1 MAVDK
6 LVDSTQL
13 DADLTSVANAIRLK
27 TGDSSPI
34 AFPSGFVSEIG
45 KISGQSIPDV
55 IPKVGDSNA
64 HIYVYLPN
72 ENDLTV
78 TIWVSVV
85 NRGKCKIDWGDGAIN
100 EIEINKPTHTYE
112 ETGFYHI
119 TLESIQTG
127 STKLALGQTGNT
139 YLLGGFGYPDLAGNS
154 KLIGLEIGSDWQTAS
169 AGFLNGSNIMALY
182 AKDCYAVAY
191 GGIRCDGSHFL
202 RVVELPDAQTSLNSS
217 YFNNCTSLTSIVI
230 PAQIDTIGTNCFQN
244 CGKLDL
250 HMESSTPPT
259 LNGSTAFNGD
269 DITIFVPQGALAA
282 YQEATNWST
291 YAEYIVEE
299 AT

>member
-1 MAVDK
+1 MANYLATD
-6 LVDSTQL
+6 T
-13 DADLTSVANAIRLK
+13 DLTAVANAIRLK
-27 TGDSSPI
+27 TGKSNQMM
-34 AFPSGFVSEIG
+34 FPTEFVSEIG

-55 IPKVGDSNA
+55 IPKIGDNSA

-78 TIWVSVV
+78 KIWILVA
-85 NRGKCKIDWGDGAIN
+85 NRGKCQIDWGDGMVDVV
-100 EIEINKPTHTYE
+100 EINTPTHTYG

-127 STKLALGQTGNT
+127 SAKLALGQTGNVF
-139 YLLGGFGYPDLAGNS
+139 LLGGIGYPDLAGNS

-169 AGFLNGSNIMALY
+169 AGFLNNSNIMALY
-182 AKDCYAVAY
+182 AKNCYAVAY
-191 GGIRCDGSHFL
+191 GGIHCDGSRFL
-202 RVVELPDAQTSLNSS
+202 RDVELPDVQTGLNGSF
-217 YFNNCTSLTSIVI
+217 FNNCTSLTDIVI
-230 PAQIDTIGTNCFQN
+230 PARIDTIGTQCFQN

-250 HMESSTPPT
+250 HMESPTPPT
-259 LNGSTAFNGD
+259 LGGSTAFNGD
-269 DITIFVPQGALAA
+269 DITIFVPQGALTN

-291 YAEYIVEE
+291 YAEHIVEE